1 MFDLNFL
8 VGASLLAVAN
18 AVYYCL
24 LIKGFLDALTASALD
39 FFYLNSLKFA
49 YIDDVIL
56 VFLLVTMF
64 VICRW

>member
-8 VGASLLAVAN
+8 VGASLLAVAK

-24 LIKGFLDALTASALD
+24 LVKDFLDALTASALD

-56 VFLLVTMF
+56 IFLLVTMF
-64 VICRW
+64 VICR

>member
-56 VFLLVTMF
+56 IFLLVTMF
-64 VICRW
+64 VICR